1 MYTTS
6 TATRMTGV
14 PPTTIL
20 GLEKRG
26 VIGPFQRDSIG
37 RRLLTDDDI
46 EALKVYAAERLAK
59 RDAA

>member
-26 VIGPFQRDSIG
+26 VLDPFQRDSIG
-37 RRLLTDDDI
+37 RRLLTEADI
-46 EALKVYAAERLAK
+46 EALKAYAAER
-59 RDAA
+59 AARKAA

>member
-26 VIGPFQRDSIG
+26 VLGPFQRDSIG
-37 RRLLTDDDI
+37 RRLLTEADI
-46 EALKVYAAERLAK
+46 AALKAYAAER
-59 RDAA
+59 AARKAA